1 MKQFKWYFSAILAVM
16 TLLFSGCEI
25 FREALEESY
34 SSEDPSSEEFEARF
48 NIGVFQIVKYPRAAV
63 LEKIIDIG
71 NGETLCVNTN
81 ALFSSKRIRAA
92 KAVPRPGSPDLYDL
106 EFRIDRMGKTQWMML
121 HGTVRGE
128 EVVMMVDN
136 RFVGTFTPE
145 EYNDGTKDWVKIRIG
160 VDAYTARG
168 IVKFAKKNYDH
179 YNPEASNWFSNLF

>member
-81 ALFSSKRIRAA
+81 ALFSSKGSGQRKLFPVRA
-92 KAVPRPGSPDLYDL
+92 VLIFTIWNSGS
-106 EFRIDRMGKTQWMML
+106 
-121 HGTVRGE
+121 
-128 EVVMMVDN
+128 
-136 RFVGTFTPE
+136 
-145 EYNDGTKDWVKIRIG
+145 
-160 VDAYTARG
+160 TAWARRNG
-168 IVKFAKKNYDH
+168 
-179 YNPEASNWFSNLF
+179 